1 MLALGVAFAR
11 SGNPVET
18 TLRAFVVRLASPAVA
33 APDATAALGRIVTAR
48 ARTRGTH
55 LRSLTRTVVVGVPV
69 LGALALLLG
78 SADPVFEHYL
88 ERPLTIAP
96 DSLPRHLLSF
106 TGGALM
112 GAALL
117 VSGVRTVDTTA
128 AERRVGSPWSL
139 GTTWTAVMAAVA
151 TLMVAFVLVQVSV
164 ALVGEEAVRR
174 TSGLTFAEYARSG
187 FWQLLAAAIIAGSVI
202 VAAWCAGAR
211 VRSSRERTVFLVAA
225 LTLIVCVL
233 IVLASAFRRLA
244 LYEHAFGFTWP
255 RLIGHTTVIVLGF
268 LLVCGVVVIVT
279 GRATWLPAA
288 VVGIGVITALGLTAF
303 DPEAFIAERNVAR
316 FLATGSIDTSEL
328 EHLSADALPP
338 VLEALERTSDA
349 CDRSALIEISEAI
362 ALKMPPDTG
371 WSSWNLARSRAARS
385 LEEARPLTTSAANCR
400 Q

>member
-1 MLALGVAFAR
+1 M
-11 SGNPVET
+11 
-18 TLRAFVVRLASPAVA
+18 
-33 APDATAALGRIVTAR
+33 
-48 ARTRGTH
+48 
-55 LRSLTRTVVVGVPV
+55 VGVPV

-211 VRSSRERTVFLVAA
+211 VRSLRERTVFLVAA

-244 LYEHAFGFTWP
+244 LYEQAFGFTWP

-268 LLVCGVVVIVT
+268 LLVCGVVAIVT

-288 VVGIGVITALGLTAF
+288 VVGIGVITALGLTTF

-338 VLEALERTSDA
+338 VLAALERTSDA
-349 CDRSALIEISEAI
+349 YERRALIEITESI
-362 ALKMPPDTG
+362 ALEMPADTG
-371 WSSWNLARSRAARS
+371 WSSWNLARSRAERA
-385 LEEARPLTTSAANCR
+385 LEDGGA
-400 Q
+400 